1 MSMAG
6 NGAKAEAEAGHGT
19 NAGKR
24 HFARRGGGGDYV
36 TVTVAKDILFTVTV
50 TVTMDLQ
57 WRRFFRF
64 QIEIRKCWPREKR
77 RNH

>member
-1 MSMAG
+1 MPMAG

-19 NAGKR
+19 NAGKTTFCQER
-24 HFARRGGGGDYV
+24 GGDYV

-50 TVTMDLQ
+50 TVTMDSQ